1 MKTRLLT
8 LLFATVALPALAQQP
23 TNTTVKY
30 VSTKPAA
37 VTQAPPQPMINFV
50 NQKTQIDSLVTIA
63 EAGQYLSHASFRGKA
78 REGKYWVECFYSAA
92 NKEILKANYL
102 FTTDSL
108 NFSRCYYFKN
118 NNVVKVLDN
127 NTTNY
132 YQVGNV
138 LLVEQGTVASPAL
151 SKKFTELIVDTFE
164 GLKAGLFQ

>member
-8 LLFATVALPALAQQP
+8 LLLATVALPALAQQP

-30 VSTKPAA
+30 VSTKATPALQ
-37 VTQAPPQPMINFV
+37 TPPPPVINFV

-92 NKEILKANYL
+92 NKEIMKANYL

-118 NNVVKVLDN
+118 NNVVKVL
-127 NTTNY
+127 
-132 YQVGNV
+132 
-138 LLVEQGTVASPAL
+138 
-151 SKKFTELIVDTFE
+151 
-164 GLKAGLFQ
+164 

>member
-8 LLFATVALPALAQQP
+8 LLLATVALPALAQQP

-30 VSTKPAA
+30 VSTKATPALQ
-37 VTQAPPQPMINFV
+37 TPPPPVINFV

-63 EAGQYLSHASFRGKA
+63 EGGQYLSHASFRGKA

-92 NKEILKANYL
+92 NKEIMKANYL

-138 LLVEQGTVASPAL
+138 LLVEQGTVANPAL

-164 GLKAGLFQ
+164 GLKAGLFP

>member
-8 LLFATVALPALAQQP
+8 FLIATVALPALAQQP

-30 VSTKPAA
+30 VNTKQTPVA
-37 VTQAPPQPMINFV
+37 QAPAPMINFV
-50 NQKTQIDSLVTIA
+50 NQKMQIDSLVQTT
-63 EAGQYLSHASFRGKA
+63 EGNQYLDHASFRGKA
-78 REGKYWVECFYSAA
+78 REGKYWVECFYSKG
-92 NKEILKANYL
+92 NKEIYKANFL

-108 NFSRCYYFKN
+108 NFSKTYYFKN

-138 LLVEQGTVASPAL
+138 ILNEQGTVANPAL
-151 SKKFTELIVDTFE
+151 SKKFNELIVDTFE
-164 GLKAGLFQ
+164 GIKAGLFQ